1 MSETKQTGGTGG
13 SEEARPR
20 VVIVGAGFGGLSA
33 ARGLRDAELDVT
45 IIDRQNH
52 HLFQPLLYQVATA
65 AVSPADVAVPIRA
78 LFRGD
83 RNIRVLMDGVIDV
96 DVEDRV
102 VLSRAGRYRYDYL
115 VLATGSEYDY
125 YGQNHWRA
133 HSVSLKTLDDALIM
147 RERILLAFERAEME
161 ADEAER
167 SRLMR
172 FVIIGGGPTGVE
184 LAGAIAELAKST
196 LVRDFRHIV
205 PTEAEILLLEA
216 GPTLLSGFPKRL
228 INFAQRALERKGVTV
243 RLETPVKDIRHDG
256 VVAGQSDAVIPAAT
270 VLWAAGTKAGAVSDW
285 LSAEADRAGRV
296 KIGADLSVPGH
307 PEIFVIGDAAHCA
320 PPGEGPLPGVA
331 PVAKQQGAYV
341 AQAIRQRTAG
351 GLSPKPFRYRDKGML
366 ATIGRG
372 AAVANLHG
380 IKLTGWLAWMFWGL
394 VHIYFLI
401 GFRTR
406 MMVFLNWVWA
416 YFTYGLG
423 ARLITGRQTTH
434 PPDPRSDGPEPRAG

>member
-1 MSETKQTGGTGG
+1 MSEKQQTSSIGG
-13 SEEARPR
+13 SERTRPR

-33 ARGLRDAELDVT
+33 ARGLRRAELDVT

-65 AVSPADVAVPIRA
+65 AVSPADVAVPVRS

-83 RNIRVLMDGVIDV
+83 RNIRVLMDEVIDV
-96 DVEDRV
+96 DVEGRV
-102 VLSRAGRYRYDYL
+102 VLSRSGRYKYDYL
-115 VLATGSEYDY
+115 VLATGSEYTY
-125 YGQNHWRA
+125 FGQNRWRA
-133 HSVSLKTLDDALIM
+133 HSVSLKTLEDALIM

-167 SRLMR
+167 RRLMR

-205 PTEAEILLLEA
+205 PGETEIILLEA
-216 GPTLLSGFPKRL
+216 GPSLLSEFPQRL
-228 INFAQRALERKGVTV
+228 TDFAQRALERKGVTV
-243 RLETPVKDIRHDG
+243 RLETPVKDIRDDG
-256 VVAGQSDAVIPAAT
+256 VVAGRGDALIRAAT
-270 VLWAAGTKAGAVSDW
+270 VLWAGGTKAGVVSDW
-285 LSAEADRAGRV
+285 LGAEADRAGRV

-307 PEIFVIGDAAHCA
+307 PEIFVIGDAARCA
-320 PPGEGPLPGVA
+320 PPGEAPLPGVA
-331 PVAKQQGAYV
+331 PVAKQQGVYV
-341 AQAIRQRTAG
+341 AKTIRQRAAG
-351 GLSPKPFRYRDKGML
+351 GLSSEPFSYRDEGML

-372 AAVANLHG
+372 AAVANLRW
-380 IKLTGWLAWMFWGL
+380 IKLTGWIAWMFWGL

-423 ARLITGRQTTH
+423 ARLITGRQTTQR
-434 PPDPRSDGPEPRAG
+434 PDPPSDSRDS

>member
-65 AVSPADVAVPIRA
+65 AVSPADVAVPVRS
-78 LFRGD
+78 LFRDD
-83 RNIRVLMDGVIDV
+83 RNIRVLMDEVIDV

-102 VLSRAGRYRYDYL
+102 VLSRAGHYRYDCL
-115 VLATGSEYDY
+115 VLATGSEYAY
-125 YGQNHWRA
+125 FGHNRWRA
-133 HSVSLKTLDDALIM
+133 HSVSLKTLEDALIM

-167 SRLMR
+167 RRLMR

-216 GPTLLSGFPKRL
+216 GATLLSGFPKRL
-228 INFAQRALERKGVTV
+228 INFAQRALKRKGVTV
-243 RLETPVKDIRHDG
+243 RLETTTARK
-256 VVAGQSDAVIPAAT
+256 S
-270 VLWAAGTKAGAVSDW
+270 
-285 LSAEADRAGRV
+285 SAPGR
-296 KIGADLSVPGH
+296 SSCP
-307 PEIFVIGDAAHCA
+307 
-320 PPGEGPLPGVA
+320 
-331 PVAKQQGAYV
+331 
-341 AQAIRQRTAG
+341 
-351 GLSPKPFRYRDKGML
+351 
-366 ATIGRG
+366 
-372 AAVANLHG
+372 
-380 IKLTGWLAWMFWGL
+380 TGC
-394 VHIYFLI
+394 
-401 GFRTR
+401 
-406 MMVFLNWVWA
+406 
-416 YFTYGLG
+416 
-423 ARLITGRQTTH
+423 
-434 PPDPRSDGPEPRAG
+434 